1 MTDLRAVLTDREREI
16 LETNGADVT
25 EKYYGVVITRVRKKI
40 QRLGDDIAYLREH
53 PTLADELREVVDAN
67 TEPNTDPEPGPGNIK
82 NQDPETSSSAP
93 SSE

>member
-67 TEPNTDPEPGPGNIK
+67 TDPEPNSIK
-82 NQDPETSSSAP
+82 SQDRETSSP

>member
-16 LETNGADVT
+16 LETNGEDVT

-67 TEPNTDPEPGPGNIK
+67 TEPKPDR
-82 NQDPETSSSAP
+82 ETSRSSPPP
-93 SSE
+93 SQSHRE